1 VIVTGHMPLLVAG
14 TIEESNVDLATE
26 LTNEIIN
33 QRYFQANARSFQVAE
48 EIVGEAIDL
57 IR

>member
-1 VIVTGHMPLLVAG
+1 MPLLVAG
-14 TIEESNVDLATE
+14 TIEEPNVDLATE